1 MQLDE
6 THRKIVDVGVG
17 LFHREGS
24 DAEGARQKKR
34 ALADKVAPVLRSIAD
49 NPKAYFI
56 LSELMHALELP
67 SEALRN
73 LYLSGA
79 DVQQAATAETGAQ
92 AASSASGDADD
103 LFASLL
109 GGGAED
115 SAQAGSTA
123 DAARVDTY
131 EHWFAD
137 SAFKLWLNHLSEIP
151 AARASIRC

>member
-79 DVQQAATAETGAQ
+79 DVQQAATAETGRRLL
-92 AASSASGDADD
+92 AAPAAMPMTCSPACWA
-103 LFASLL
+103 
-109 GGGAED
+109 
-115 SAQAGSTA
+115 
-123 DAARVDTY
+123 AARRTAHRPDRRRMPR
-131 EHWFAD
+131 EW
-137 SAFKLWLNHLSEIP
+137 
-151 AARASIRC
+151 IRMNTGSPILRSSCG

>member
-1 MQLDE
+1 MVCF
-6 THRKIVDVGVG
+6 IVKAATP
-17 LFHREGS
+17 R
-24 DAEGARQKKR
+24 RQAKKR

-109 GGGAED
+109 GGGARTAHRPDRRRMPREWIRMNT
-115 SAQAGSTA
+115 GSPIL
-123 DAARVDTY
+123 R
-131 EHWFAD
+131 
-137 SAFKLWLNHLSEIP
+137 SS
-151 AARASIRC
+151 CG